1 MQKNDFG
8 KYTIWEK
15 TVSGFEGREPF
26 KLTGSEHRAYGGK
39 IYSIRGPRR
48 FPERPEENRAG
59 QNLSMRVLCG
69 RRSCAAVPMF
79 FDGRVCSCIF
89 YI

>member
-15 TVSGFEGREPF
+15 TVSGFAGREPF
-26 KLTGSEHRAYGGK
+26 KLTGA
-39 IYSIRGPRR
+39 
-48 FPERPEENRAG
+48 ENLAG
-59 QNLSMRVLCG
+59 QNLSMRVLSG